1 MKQFKIH
8 NITNEAIHLPILK
21 KTGITLSIKRED
33 KIHAFIS
40 GNKYRKL
47 KYNLQEASKQK
58 HTALLSFGGAYSNHI
73 AAVAQAGELFGF
85 KTIGIIRGEELADK
99 VSENTTLTFAR
110 SKGMKLVFV
119 SREQYRKKN
128 EQTFLESLNLPVDRF
143 YTIPEGGTNE
153 LAVKGCEEI
162 LNEQDKQFNYI
173 ACCVGTGGTI
183 AGLTNATTAKQQ
195 VIGFPALRGDFLTND
210 IRKFVH
216 RNNWTLIH
224 DYSFGGYAKV
234 NRPLIEFLN
243 EFYHLTGIQLD
254 PVYTGKMMFG
264 ILDLIKNSYFKKG
277 TNILAIHTGGIQ
289 GIAGMNQKLK
299 RKKLPLISL

>member
-1 MKQFKIH
+1 MKYFTLE

-33 KIHAFIS
+33 KIHEFIS

-47 KYNLQEASKQK
+47 KYNLQEASTQK

-85 KTIGIIRGEELADK
+85 KTIGIIRGEELANK

-110 SKGMKLVFV
+110 SKGMKLVFI
-119 SREQYRKKN
+119 SREQYRRKN
-128 EQTFLESLNLPVDRF
+128 EKAFLESLNNTYGRF

-162 LNEQDKQFNYI
+162 LDEQDKQFDYI

-183 AGLTNATTAKQQ
+183 AGLINASATKQQ
-195 VIGFPALRGDFLTND
+195 VLGFPALKGDFLIND
-210 IRKFVH
+210 IRKFA
-216 RNNWTLIH
+216 RKNNWTLIH

-234 NRPLIEFLN
+234 NRQLIAFLN
-243 EFYHLTGIQLD
+243 EFYDTTGIQLD

-277 TNILAIHTGGIQ
+277 SKNSEV
-289 GIAGMNQKLK
+289 N
-299 RKKLPLISL
+299 